1 MNIKELINEYK
12 RQNQVTNDFIA
23 KQLGVTKSTVSR
35 WASGQTKRVAPDTL
49 EKLSQLMHINMDE
62 MTRLSQFVFEKPI
75 LGTVKAGY
83 GLLAEENIEGYQPVS
98 ENDYSQGDYF
108 LRVSGNSM
116 INAKIHDGD
125 LLYIQ
130 QVHDVSNH
138 TIGVVLIENE
148 EVSVKRIVKTDQYLM
163 LEAAN
168 PDVETRV
175 YTWEQV
181 QQLPVQIIGKV
192 LYAKTEINK

>member
-130 QVHDVSNH
+130 QVHDVNNH

>member
-62 MTRLSQFVFEKPI
+62 MTRLSQFAFEKPI

-116 INAKIHDGD
+116 INAKIHGGD

-130 QVHDVSNH
+130 QVHDVGNH